1 MQLEGKK
8 WPDGDAMS
16 GKAVRGLGKSVVV
29 QHVMGRH
36 PGRHGRTELFSGPN
50 TNGKASGVAP
60 SAQPRDCHGP
70 RAHAAKGWAGTPVPS
85 LKKDSIFF
93 HFSPQNKKSRSR
105 PFLWRGVL
113 DFLLFQHA
121 SQTPGLLYR
130 ASSSRLVSG
139 LSDPTRAPVP
149 TPPPRLSAAR
159 ARATPASASAGT
171 RASLHLLALSISSV
185 RTLSLPQSPKPLRS
199 GS

>member
-1 MQLEGKK
+1 
-8 WPDGDAMS
+8 
-16 GKAVRGLGKSVVV
+16 
-29 QHVMGRH
+29 MGRH

-159 ARATPASASAGT
+159 ARATPAATGLRPTAASAGT

-185 RTLSLPQSPKPLRS
+185 RTLSLSPSPPSRS
-199 GS
+199 GLVREVARGSVGI